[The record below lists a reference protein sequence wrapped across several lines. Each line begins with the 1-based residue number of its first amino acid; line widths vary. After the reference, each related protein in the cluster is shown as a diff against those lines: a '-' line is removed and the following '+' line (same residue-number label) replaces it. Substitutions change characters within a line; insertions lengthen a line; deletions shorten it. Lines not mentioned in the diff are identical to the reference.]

1 MAPVFVWKCQRAFL
15 GRAGDVLADGSLTP
29 MIDVTSV
36 GTGATM
42 PMTAI
47 ALAREV
53 VAAGE
58 GILSI
63 LHMVTDFFI
72 RCVYVS
78 FDSFT

>member
-1 MAPVFVWKCQRAFL
+1 MVPVFVWKCQRASP

-29 MIDVTSV
+29 MIGVTSV

-63 LHMVTDFFI
+63 LHMVMTSMMLFHKMCLCI
-72 RCVYVS
+72 I
-78 FDSFT
+78 